1 MAIENLLN
9 FFITSAHA
17 DTALANV
24 PPPPGAGNFSLLL
37 MLVIF
42 LAFIYFT
49 VWRPQSKRAKEH
61 QSLLDSLAKGDEV
74 VTAGGLVGKV
84 VKISQT
90 YIVLAVADNVEI
102 TMQKSSIANVL
113 PKGTMKSV

>member
-9 FFITSAHA
+9 FFISSAHA
-17 DTALANV
+17 AAPLGNV
-24 PPPPGAGNFSLLL
+24 PPPPGAGNFQLLI

-42 LAFIYFT
+42 LLFLYFT

-61 QSLLDSLAKGDEV
+61 TSLLGSLAKGDEV
-74 VTAGGLVGKV
+74 VTAGGILGKV
-84 VKISQT
+84 SKVSQS
-90 YIVLAVADNVEI
+90 YIVLAVADNVEM
-102 TMQKSSIANVL
+102 TVQKSSISSVL